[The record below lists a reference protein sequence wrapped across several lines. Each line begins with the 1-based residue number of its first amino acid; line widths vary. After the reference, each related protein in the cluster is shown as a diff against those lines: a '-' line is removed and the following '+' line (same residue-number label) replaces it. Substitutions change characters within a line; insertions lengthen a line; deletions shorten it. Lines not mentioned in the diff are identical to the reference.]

1 MTTIQINA
9 DQLPTSA
16 LTDSVLTWNCDEFI
30 IAYDRR
36 VKLLTVEDFEG
47 FDEETGEELTTVITD
62 PKRIAAIL
70 DQYKPGWPSAAGFT
84 LLKDFY
90 GDRWTIATEPR

>member
-16 LTDSVLTWNCDEFI
+16 LTDSVLTWNCDEYI

-36 VKLLTVEDFEG
+36 LRLLTVEEFEG
-47 FDEETGEELTTVITD
+47 FDDETGEEFTTVITSASA
-62 PKRIAAIL
+62 ISEIL

-84 LLKDFY
+84 LLADFY